1 MKRIAA
7 IVAVASLSACASAP
21 ESIKAKPSAVSYA
34 GSSCASLSASLKT
47 AKAEYEV
54 HSSMQKR
61 FASDDAFETILI
73 GVPASGML
81 ESDRRKMT
89 VDKIATLKGQIEA
102 IEQEQKRAGC

>member
-7 IVAVASLSACASAP
+7 LLTAAALTACASSP
-21 ESIKAKPSAVSYA
+21 ESIKAKPSTVSYA
-34 GSSCASLSASLKT
+34 GSSCASLAASLKK

-54 HSSMQKR
+54 HASMQKR

-73 GVPASGML
+73 GVPASGLL

-89 VDKIATLKGQIEA
+89 VDQIATLKGQIEA
-102 IEQEQKRAGC
+102 IQAQQKRTGC